1 MYTVR
6 RLIHQHALTSA
17 IALVLA
23 LLLSVGWGQVHR
35 VLHPGAGTSLAAPA
49 DSQTAAPGMAHED
62 GSGLCQLLDHLSDGA
77 GPVQAVAIPALAQPP
92 AETPRPHLAP
102 LHLLALRGFDAR
114 GPPTRT

>member
-1 MYTVR
+1 MHAVR
-6 RLIHQHALTSA
+6 LFIRQHALSS
-17 IALVLA
+17 VLA
-23 LLLSVGWGQVHR
+23 LLVALLWSVGWGQVHR

-49 DSQTAAPGMAHED
+49 DSQTAAPGLAHED
-62 GSGLCQLLDHLSDGA
+62 GSVLCQLLDHLSDSA

-102 LHLLALRGFDAR
+102 LHLLALRSFDAR

>member
-1 MYTVR
+1 VHTVR
-6 RLIHQHALTSA
+6 RFIRQHALSS
-17 IALVLA
+17 VLA
-23 LLLSVGWGQVHR
+23 LLVALLWSVGWGQVHR

-77 GPVQAVAIPALAQPP
+77 GPVQAVATLALAQPP
-92 AETPRPHLAP
+92 SEKPRPHLAP
-102 LHLLALRGFDAR
+102 VHLLALRGFDAR